1 MENYEDLSQKVETLK
16 ESIQT
21 KGYIDS
27 ATFKELENRVNLLSD
42 AVKDLDKDVAIK
54 QEKQAQIYIQIDRLD
69 ELIKEMKTSTS
80 TKEDKKKDT
89 IEKFLLLIIGG
100 IISFVFN
107 KL

>member
-1 MENYEDLSQKVETLK
+1 MEEYENLSNKVETLK
-16 ESIQT
+16 ENIQT
-21 KGYIDS
+21 KGYIDN
-27 ATFKELENRVNLLSD
+27 ATFKELENRVNSLSD
-42 AVKDLDKDVAIK
+42 AVKDLDKDIAIK

>member
-1 MENYEDLSQKVETLK
+1 MNNYEDLSRKVEDLK
-16 ESIQT
+16 KQIQD
-21 KGYIDS
+21 KGYIDNT
-27 ATFKELENRVNLLSD
+27 TFKELNDRVNTLSD
-42 AVKDLDKDVAIK
+42 FVKDLDKDMAIK

-89 IEKFLLLIIGG
+89 IEKVLLLIIGG
-100 IISFVFN
+100 VISFVFN

>member
-16 ESIQT
+16 ENIQT
-21 KGYIDS
+21 KGYIDN
-27 ATFKELENRVNLLSD
+27 ATFKELETRVNLLSD
-42 AVKDLDKDVAIK
+42 TVKDLDKDVAIK

-69 ELIKEMKTSTS
+69 ELIKDMKTSTS

>member
-16 ESIQT
+16 ENIQD

-42 AVKDLDKDVAIK
+42 AVKDLDKDIAIK

-69 ELIKEMKTSTS
+69 ELIKEIKTSTS

-89 IEKFLLLIIGG
+89 IEKVLLLIIGG

>member
-16 ESIQT
+16 ENIQT
-21 KGYIDS
+21 NGYIDN

-69 ELIKEMKTSTS
+69 DLIKEMKTSTS

-89 IEKFLLLIIGG
+89 IEKVLLLIIGG

>member
-16 ESIQT
+16 ENIQT
-21 KGYIDS
+21 KGYIDNT
-27 ATFKELENRVNLLSD
+27 TFKELENRVNLLSD

-69 ELIKEMKTSTS
+69 DLIKEMKTSTS

-89 IEKFLLLIIGG
+89 IEKVLLLIIGG

>member
-1 MENYEDLSQKVETLK
+1 MEKYEDLSQKVETLK
-16 ESIQT
+16 ENIQT

-27 ATFKELENRVNLLSD
+27 TTFKELENRVNLLSD

-89 IEKFLLLIIGG
+89 IEKVLLLIIGG

>member
-1 MENYEDLSQKVETLK
+1 MENYEYLSQKVETLK
-16 ESIQT
+16 ENIQT
-21 KGYIDS
+21 KGYIDN
-27 ATFKELENRVNLLSD
+27 ATFKELETRVNLLSD

-69 ELIKEMKTSTS
+69 ELIKDMKTSTS